1 MWTAESVVVYGQ
13 RRASGPAGR
22 RGERDVDGATGPS
35 GYRTAAVIGLG
46 EVAVVRP
53 REGDAGDAQGGGTVI
68 GQCHGLWRA
77 RSANLLSGK
86 SHGARRQAHRRDL
99 NLGQEGIRVS
109 AAVTALVGLRGRQG
123 RRGGGPRD

>member
-35 GYRTAAVIGLG
+35 GYRAAAVIGLG

-77 RSANLLSGK
+77 PSAHLLSGK
-86 SHGARRQAHRRDL
+86 RHGARPQAPGRDL
-99 NLGQEGIRVS
+99 NLVQESIPVS
-109 AAVTALVGLRGRQG
+109 AAATAPV
-123 RRGGGPRD
+123 